1 MDSVN
6 LPLRRAAGLM
16 ALAAGLSPVA
26 FAQQG
31 GIPAAPQTAQP
42 AAQAGPV
49 QTAEGVTTFE
59 ASYFR
64 QYNPVTAN
72 DIVSRVPGFDIRDG
86 DTLRGF
92 GATAG
97 NVLINGERPSSK
109 TLISEQLKRIPAD
122 AVAKVELISG
132 SSSKVDV
139 RGQTQLVNVVL
150 KTAKAGTT
158 APGTWLAEIRDVQY
172 SERVSWN
179 LQVTKSFKL
188 GEDVDLTVDL
198 QAPNLR
204 GRTDSFEAVRNAA
217 GVLTQY
223 REQFGQPNY
232 IGVQGTA
239 NLKWRPSAIDTVSF
253 NAQYVPTWNT
263 LNIDS
268 IAFTPAGNFAQG
280 TFGFSD
286 YKNNYT
292 GELAADWEHR
302 FAPDLSLKVLGLAT
316 FNNVDEDDIYGIYT
330 PTGTAGPGGLFNTQT
345 FNRTTEG
352 GERVARGVLT
362 WRPNEAHTVDIG
374 SEGAFN
380 FRDTT
385 LKGFNNFGA
394 GPVAMSI
401 PVADARV
408 EEVRGEAFITDVWKI
423 SPVFTL
429 ETGFNFEAS
438 KITQTG
444 DEHKEREFS
453 YPKPRIIGTWQ
464 MGPTD
469 QLRGSLIRDVAQLDF
484 VQFATSINVVDQSQ
498 LIGNPNL
505 EPAKT
510 WKLRGEWEHKLG
522 KRGAVTLAVFRD
534 EVEDVQDFIP
544 RTICTAPN
552 IPLTSCPI
560 ASQRTFD
567 APGNI
572 GDGTRTGVE
581 ARAAIPLAPLI
592 PNAEV
597 RFSGLWQ
604 KTEVTDPVTGEQR
617 RFSGEKEWNYNA
629 SFRQDFPE
637 WKAAWGASTL
647 LVSNRHEF
655 KVAED
660 ILYNRPENRLDLYAE
675 TTQIKG
681 VTIRFSASN
690 IFHPEEERV
699 RTFYQ
704 PDALD
709 PIAPPRSTGIL
720 LRTETRKQK
729 GGPDGTQVF
738 SLRVSG
744 SF

>member
-1 MDSVN
+1 MDSVKR
-6 LPLRRAAGLM
+6 PWTRAASLV
-16 ALAAGLSPVA
+16 ALATGFAPA
-26 FAQQG
+26 AIAQQP
-31 GIPAAPQTAQP
+31 PAAPSAP
-42 AAQAGPV
+42 ASGPV
-49 QTAEGVTTFE
+49 QTAEGVTTFD
-59 ASYFR
+59 ASYFK

-150 KTAKAGTT
+150 KAVKAGG
-158 APGTWLAEIRDVQY
+158 APGTWVAEMRDIQY

-179 LQVTKSFKL
+179 LQLTKSFKL
-188 GEDVDLTVDL
+188 TEDMDLTVDL

-232 IGVQGTA
+232 VGLQGTA
-239 NLKWRPSAIDTVSF
+239 NLKWRPSATDTVSF

-268 IAFTPAGNFAQG
+268 ISFTPSGAFAQG

-286 YKNNYT
+286 YKDNYT

-316 FNNVDEDDIYGIYT
+316 FANVDEDDIYGIYT

-362 WRPNEAHTVDIG
+362 WRPGEAHTVDIG
-374 SEGAFN
+374 VEGAFN

-385 LKGFNNFGA
+385 LKGFNNLGA
-394 GPVAMSI
+394 GPIAMSI
-401 PVADARV
+401 PVANARV

-423 SPVFTL
+423 SPGFTL
-429 ETGFNFEAS
+429 EAGFNFEAS

-453 YPKPRIIGTWQ
+453 YPKPRLIGTWQ
-464 MGPTD
+464 AGPTD
-469 QLRGSLIRDVAQLDF
+469 QLRASIIRDVAQLDF

-522 KRGAVTLAVFRD
+522 KRGAITLAVFRD
-534 EVEDVQDFIP
+534 QVEDVQDFIP
-544 RTICTAPN
+544 RTICTTLGT
-552 IPLTSCPI
+552 PLSSCPL
-560 ASQRTFD
+560 ANQRTFD

-572 GDGTRTGVE
+572 GDGTRTGIE
-581 ARAAIPLAPLI
+581 ARGAIPLAPMI
-592 PNAEV
+592 PNAEL

-604 KTEVTDPVTGEQR
+604 KTEATDPVTGEKR
-617 RFSGEKEWNYNA
+617 RFSGEKDWNYSA

-681 VTIRFSASN
+681 ITIRFSASN
-690 IFHPEEERV
+690 IFHPEETRT

-704 PDALD
+704 PDPLD
-709 PIAPPRSTGIL
+709 PIAPARSTGLL

-738 SLRVSG
+738 AIRVSG